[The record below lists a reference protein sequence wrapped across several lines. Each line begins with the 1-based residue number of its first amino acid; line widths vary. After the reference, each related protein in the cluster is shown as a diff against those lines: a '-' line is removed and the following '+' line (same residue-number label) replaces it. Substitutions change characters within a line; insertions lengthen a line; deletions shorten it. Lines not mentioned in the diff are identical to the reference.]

1 MQTRPLVPLVEQGQV
16 PPDLREAYAHV
27 ARSRGGHMPNVFKAL
42 ANSPRAMEKV
52 AALGEYLRFHSGMD
66 ATIRELAIMTV
77 ARQMECAYE
86 WTHHWNAAVQAGV
99 PEELLRKVGTLAI
112 EQEPGM
118 VGLATRYARLVVQR
132 QEVPGELID
141 GILREWGPEGLL
153 ELTVLCGYY
162 QLIAGVINNLRVPL
176 EDDVAPRPFNS

>member
-1 MQTRPLVPLVEQGQV
+1 MQARPLVPLVEQDQL
-16 PPDLREAYAHV
+16 PPELQEPYAHV

-52 AALGEYLRFHSGMD
+52 AALGEYLRFQAGMD
-66 ATIRELAIMTV
+66 PTVRELAIMTV
-77 ARQMECAYE
+77 ARQMECTYE

-99 PEELLRKVGTLAI
+99 PEELLHKAGTPAI

-132 QEVPGELID
+132 QEVPAEVID
-141 GILREWGPEGLL
+141 GILREWGPQGLL

-162 QLIAGVINNLRVPL
+162 QLIAGVINNLKVPL
-176 EDDVAPRPFNS
+176 EDSVAPRPFNS